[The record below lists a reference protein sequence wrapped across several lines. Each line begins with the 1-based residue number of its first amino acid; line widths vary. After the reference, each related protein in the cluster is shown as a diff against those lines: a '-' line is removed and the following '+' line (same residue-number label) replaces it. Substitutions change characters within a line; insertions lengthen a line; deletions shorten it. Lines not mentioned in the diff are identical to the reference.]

1 MTRPAIYHDIQKLRE
16 IHERF
21 LSQLRVVTPMSQD
34 TPAAELSSLH
44 GLQERWS
51 SIDLNRFK
59 KSRNRSLRTRNLMA
73 TIDSRIK
80 KATADP
86 SEAVQVAR
94 ELSKLVKTIDVSL
107 SLCSH

>member
-16 IHERF
+16 IHDSF
-21 LSQLRVVTPMSQD
+21 LSQLRAVTQD
-34 TPAAELSSLH
+34 TPGAGLSSLH

-51 SIDLNRFK
+51 SIDLHRFK

-73 TIDSRIK
+73 ALDSRIRR
-80 KATADP
+80 ATADP

-94 ELSKLVKTIDVSL
+94 ELSKLVKTTDISL
-107 SLCSH
+107 PPFTIIS